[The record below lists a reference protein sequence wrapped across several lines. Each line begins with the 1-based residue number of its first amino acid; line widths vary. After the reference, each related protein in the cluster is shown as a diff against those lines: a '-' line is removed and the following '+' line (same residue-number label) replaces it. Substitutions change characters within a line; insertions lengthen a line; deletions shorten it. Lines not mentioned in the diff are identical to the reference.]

1 MRPPDEQTDGVPAA
15 AADMTSTTATGSR
28 EPRPADE
35 LAKSEK
41 PTAIGLAASVAS
53 SDAQRAAALY
63 RRRARRVDTAHGRF
77 GRGEQLVAIDYWR
90 ARASHWPRDDDRPAP
105 PFAQA

>member
-1 MRPPDEQTDGVPAA
+1 
-15 AADMTSTTATGSR
+15 MTSTTATGSR

-53 SDAQRAAALY
+53 SDAQRAAALTGAVLAVSILLMAGSAAASSWLLSIIGGLALLTGLAMMIAL
-63 RRRARRVDTAHGRF
+63 RRLSLRHEERRMTRA
-77 GRGEQLVAIDYWR
+77 E
-90 ARASHWPRDDDRPAP
+90 
-105 PFAQA
+105 